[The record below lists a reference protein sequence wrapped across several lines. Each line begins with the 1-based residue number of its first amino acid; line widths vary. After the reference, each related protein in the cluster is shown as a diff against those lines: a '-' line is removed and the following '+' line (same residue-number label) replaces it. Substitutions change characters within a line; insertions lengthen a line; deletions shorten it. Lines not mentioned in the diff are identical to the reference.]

1 MNMVFGRK
9 RKYQAAINSSTTRWL
24 TSAGGAALAIYG
36 LRRWNKAGAGLVTL
50 GLSLFASGIM
60 GRDLTGYFSG
70 H

>member
-1 MNMVFGRK
+1 MFFRK
-9 RKYQAAINSSTTRWL
+9 QSKYQAVINSTTTRWL

-70 H
+70 R